1 MTVWKMI
8 APAVLIA
15 GLMSGP
21 TAFAGPL
28 DDANAGLDAMKQGD
42 YNHAATLFTSA
53 IKSGQLTG
61 DDLEFAYSERGQ
73 AYLKSGNTKAAI
85 ADFKQALKLKPDD
98 QDAQDGLAQA
108 QAGGAPAPESANGS
122 GGGSGRGGKLAQAGM
137 DAFNGGN
144 YAQAAQLFTQALNSG
159 GLSGDDR
166 ELALLYRGKAYAQNG
181 NARGALADFGMALHM
196 KPDDQEAEAGLAQ
209 ALTSLHAA
217 TPGTPIDAATCAA
230 NFSTKGKF
238 LTGKSFTSFAEYPTL
253 SPLEAMAGL
262 YIALPKY
269 TPYPGIAWQIQ
280 TVDVTAGTLTA
291 TISSP
296 NTQLAISLTG
306 QVEPD
311 KGGSKITITEAVPPL
326 MPTLDLKGSLCS
338 TLAAAAAG

>member
-1 MTVWKMI
+1 MTVWKTI

-15 GLMSGP
+15 GLMSAP
-21 TAFAGPL
+21 AAFAGPL

-42 YNHAATLFTSA
+42 YSHAAALFTSA

-73 AYLKSGNTKAAI
+73 AYLKSGNSKAAA

-108 QAGGAPAPESANGS
+108 EQGGAPAAES
-122 GGGSGRGGKLAQAGM
+122 GGGGGPGRGGKLAEAGM
-137 DAFNGGN
+137 KAFDGGN

-159 GLSGDDR
+159 GLSEDDR
-166 ELALLYRGKAYAQNG
+166 ELALVYRGKAYAQSG
-181 NARGALADFGMALHM
+181 NTHGALADFGMALHM

-209 ALTSLHAA
+209 ALGGLRAA
-217 TPGTPIDAATCAA
+217 TPGVPIDAATCAA
-230 NFSTKGKF
+230 NFTTKGKF
-238 LTGKSFTSFAEYPTL
+238 LTGKSFTSFAVYPTL

-262 YIALPKY
+262 YTALPKY
-269 TPYPGIAWQIQ
+269 TPYPGINWQVQ

-296 NTQLAISLTG
+296 NQLAISLSAS
-306 QVEPD
+306 VMPEN
-311 KGGSKITITEAVPPL
+311 GGSRITITEAVPPL
-326 MPTLDLKGSLCS
+326 MPTLDLKGSMCS
-338 TLAAAAAG
+338 TLADAAAG